1 MRRCIPFITLALAG
15 CAGDLCESEP
25 TAVEMQVRTNDDR
38 VQSLV
43 VTLGYGG
50 ARYRQTFD
58 VAQFIDDGTVTLAI
72 NLSGAPSE
80 AFELTADVTG
90 HTASGGGGT
99 QVVEASETMTASAD
113 ACNIIIVAL
122 GDGSVRDGGGVE
134 EDAGVVDGGDR
145 DGGFRDAGPARDG
158 GPRDAGPDGGPRDGG
173 PEPDAGDRDGGDRD
187 GGFDRDGGERD
198 GGFERDGGERDGGVP
213 QPLCPMVADAD
224 TVALYTF
231 DGDADDVTGN
241 HDGNAVSMSYAGSI
255 VGCGQA
261 LDFGN
266 SGGVNSYVVIDDD
279 PAFDLSEGS
288 IEALIRLNS
297 VTSNRPRF
305 FFSRSSEGNDA
316 GEIRIGVACDGTVVL
331 ERETGFST
339 VRRCSAN
346 PVPANQFVHIGVN
359 FGPGGLELYVD
370 GDSSLQFGFVGY
382 RGSNCNDNVNCGGIT
397 NGGMAGNNDPL
408 VIGATSEDSSAGTT
422 DDLDDPFRG
431 GRLDALRISSARR
444 NF

>member
-1 MRRCIPFITLALAG
+1 MRRCVPILVLALSG
-15 CAGDLCESEP
+15 CAADLCESEP
-25 TAVEMQVRTNDDR
+25 AAVEMMVRTTDDR

-58 VAQFIDDGTVTLAI
+58 VAEFIDDGTVTLAI
-72 NLSGAPSE
+72 DLSSAPSE
-80 AFELTADVTG
+80 SFELTAEVSG
-90 HTASGGGGT
+90 HTASAGGGT
-99 QVVEASETMTASAD
+99 RVVEASETMTASPD
-113 ACNIIIVAL
+113 ACNIITVAL
-122 GDGSVRDGGGVE
+122 GDSSVRDGGAE
-134 EDAGVVDGGDR
+134 DEDAGVVDGGLR
-145 DGGFRDAGPARDG
+145 DGGLRDGGPVRDG
-158 GPRDAGPDGGPRDGG
+158 GPRDAGPDAGPRDGG
-173 PEPDAGDRDGGDRD
+173 DRDGGVEPDAGDRDGGVDRD
-187 GGFDRDGGERD
+187 GGDRD
-198 GGFERDGGERDGGVP
+198 GGFERDGGERDGGAP
-213 QPLCPMVADAD
+213 EPLCPMVADAD

-255 VGCGQA
+255 AGCGQA

-266 SGGVNSYVVIDDD
+266 SGSVNSYVVIDDD
-279 PAFDLSEGS
+279 PAFDLGEGA
-288 IEALIRLNS
+288 IEALIRLDS

-305 FFSRSSEGNDA
+305 FFSRSSEGNDP
-316 GEIRIGVACDGTVVL
+316 GEIRIGVACDGTVIL

-346 PVPANQFVHIGVN
+346 PIPANQFVHVGVN

-370 GDSSLQFGFVGY
+370 GDASLQFGLVGY
-382 RGSNCNDNVNCGGIT
+382 RGANCNDNVTCGGVT
-397 NGGMAGNNDPL
+397 NGGMAGNNDPI
-408 VIGATSEDSSAGTT
+408 VIGATSEDSEAGST
-422 DDLDDPFRG
+422 DELDDPFRG